1 MKRNRGCQSD
11 FTVTDEELDIFPEL
25 RFEITDFTPG
35 RPAPACSNPSSP
47 RFSDPGDPME
57 FNTRIIL
64 TVNSKEIEIT
74 GEAYD
79 AIMEAVDCRLENKVE
94 NIAAMAVQ
102 EAWLDRAIERQESM
116 MYEKRGA

>member
-57 FNTRIIL
+57 FNTKIIL

-74 GEAYD
+74 GEAYE
-79 AIMEAVDCRLENKVE
+79 AIMEAVDCRLGDKVE
-94 NIAAMAVQ
+94 NIGAMAVQ
-102 EAWLDRAIERQESM
+102 EAMMERYDSNE
-116 MYEKRGA
+116 YYNKVGA

>member
-1 MKRNRGCQSD
+1 MKRRISQSD

-57 FNTRIIL
+57 YNTRIIL

-79 AIMEAVDCRLENKVE
+79 AIMEAVDCRLDNKVE

-102 EAWLDRAIERQESM
+102 EAMMERYDSNE
-116 MYEKRGA
+116 YYNKVGA